1 MHFIQNNLM
10 LVGLALISGTML
22 LWPFVSRFF
31 GGAQQVDTMEA
42 VQKINH
48 DDALVIDVREPAEIA
63 QGKIARAKVIPMG
76 ELQSRLGEL
85 EKHKS
90 KPIIMVCRS
99 GSRSAGACGILSK
112 QGFTNVYNLAGGM
125 IAWQQSNLPVEK

>member
-1 MHFIQNNLM
+1 MHFIQNNYL
-10 LVGLALISGTML
+10 LVGLALISGMML

-31 GGAQQVDTMEA
+31 GGAQQVDTLAA

-63 QGKIARAKVIPMG
+63 QGKIARAKHIPMG
-76 ELQSRLGEL
+76 ELQKRIGEL
-85 EKHKS
+85 EKHKT

-112 QGFTNVYNLAGGM
+112 QGFTDVYNLAGGM